1 MFFLKFLGI
10 HCSLIKKHDFF
21 VFLQNEG
28 IFVATLDDKGG
39 GGGGGGGGENLSK
52 KLNLWGKLNF

>member
-39 GGGGGGGGENLSK
+39 GGGG
-52 KLNLWGKLNF
+52 WGVQILTSY

>member
-39 GGGGGGGGENLSK
+39 GGVGGSDFNIILTLS
-52 KLNLWGKLNF
+52 LAT